1 MQKRIG
7 ASLIEFLQ
15 YSHGVNFT
23 KEDQQQYS

>member
-23 KEDQQQYS
+23 NGDQQQCS